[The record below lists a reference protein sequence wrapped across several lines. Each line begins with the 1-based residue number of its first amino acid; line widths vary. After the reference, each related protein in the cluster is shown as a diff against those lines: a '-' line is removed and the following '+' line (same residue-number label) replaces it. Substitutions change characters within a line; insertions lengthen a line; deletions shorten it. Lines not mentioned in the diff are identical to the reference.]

1 MLCVHETVAM
11 KLFFTTS
18 AFIFFL
24 FGQSFVGNAQSLS
37 LQVNG
42 QIVETDNKA
51 PIPYATVV
59 LKSKVDSALVKG
71 VSTDEN
77 GDFQINIS
85 PQKVFLE
92 IKFMGFATKTIDSIP
107 SEPST
112 VDLGTIDLERKVK
125 DLEGVEVRAEKSS
138 LEFELDK
145 RVFNVGKDISS
156 TGMGALD
163 VLNNVPSV
171 NVDIEGAIT
180 LRNNGGVQILING
193 KPSVLADEQSGALG
207 SITADQIEKIEVIT
221 NPSAKYQAEGSSGII
236 NIVLKK
242 DDKKGLNGSIS
253 ANTGWPHNHSLGGS
267 MNYRTEKFNFFTQF
281 GAGYR
286 SIPEYFDNEN
296 TNFDDSSTVLSDGVN
311 YRNENFYNITLGT
324 DYHINE
330 RNVITLS
337 GSFAY
342 EIEDQPSTTTFKL
355 VDFDDNTLAEWS
367 REETTDAINPKWEYD
382 LQYSKTFK
390 NNEDHQLSVS
400 ALGRY
405 FGKDQ
410 SSEFINRGI
419 QGGDP
424 APNQRTR
431 TDYQKTDYTFKIDY
445 SNPITETIT
454 LEAGAQYDI
463 NDVGNDYAVYNRDD
477 DDWVADSNLTNNF
490 EYLQK
495 VLGVYAT
502 GAYEG
507 EKWGVKMGL
516 RDENTILNTLL
527 VTTNASNEQNY
538 SNLFPTLHTSYEFS
552 KRFSI
557 QAGYSRRIYR
567 PRLWDLNP
575 FFNIRNNFNIR
586 QGNPNLMP
594 EFTDSYELT
603 GIFIWDKVTINSSIY
618 HLFTTDVI
626 ERVSFFEGNVNVRR
640 PENVGQSN
648 TSGVEVNAKYKAT
661 DWLTFNGELNYG
673 NFTRTGNFND
683 QDFDFTGQKGSA
695 ELTSKLK
702 FENGYDIEFS
712 GEYRSPYV
720 TIQGRRSGFA
730 FMNAGIRKKVLDG
743 RLIFSLSVRDI
754 FASRIRE
761 YVVDQGQNYTYSFE
775 QRGRFLTFGVSFGFG
790 KGEAM
795 TYSGRR

>member
-1 MLCVHETVAM
+1 M
-11 KLFFTTS
+11 KFLFTTGILIIIIAGLSFKGS
-18 AFIFFL
+18 AQAPALEIT
-24 FGQSFVGNAQSLS
+24 GQV
-37 LQVNG
+37 
-42 QIVETDNKA
+42 VESSSKE

-59 LKSKVDSALVKG
+59 LKSAVDSTVIKG
-71 VSTDEN
+71 ASTNEK
-77 GDFQINIS
+77 GLFQIEITNQRI
-85 PQKVFLE
+85 FLE
-92 IKFMGFATKTIDSIP
+92 ITFMGFATKVIDTLSSSSSAIA
-107 SEPST
+107 
-112 VDLGTIDLERKVK
+112 LGTIFLERTVK
-125 DLEGVEVRAEKSS
+125 DLEGVEIRAERSS

-156 TGMGALD
+156 TGMGALE

-180 LRNNGGVQILING
+180 LRNNGGVQLLING

-242 DDKKGLNGSIS
+242 DDKKGLNGSVS

-286 SIPEYFDNEN
+286 SLPEYFNNEN
-296 TNFDDSSTVLSDGVN
+296 TNFNDSTTVLSDGVN

-342 EIEDQPSTTTFKL
+342 EIEDQPSSTTFERL
-355 VDFDDNTLAEWS
+355 DFNNNTLAEWS
-367 REETTDAINPKWEYD
+367 RDETTDAVNPKWEYD
-382 LQYSKTFK
+382 LQYAKTFK
-390 NNEDHQLSVS
+390 NNEDHQFSMS

-410 SSEFINRGI
+410 SSMFVNRGI
-419 QGGDP
+419 QGMDP
-424 APNQRTR
+424 SPNQRTR

-445 SNPITETIT
+445 TNPLTDKIT
-454 LEAGAQYDI
+454 LETGAQYDI
-463 NDVGNDYAVYNRDD
+463 NDVGNDYAVYNRENN
-477 DDWVADSNLTNNF
+477 DWVADSNLTNNF

-502 GAYEG
+502 GSYEG
-507 EKWGVKMGL
+507 DKWGVKMGL
-516 RDENTILNTLL
+516 RGENTILNTLL

-538 SNLFPTLHTSYEFS
+538 SNLFPSLHTSYKFS
-552 KRFSI
+552 KRYSI

-603 GIFIWDKVTINSSIY
+603 GIFIWEKFTLNSSIY
-618 HLFTTDVI
+618 HLYTTEVI

-648 TSGVEVNAKYKAT
+648 TSGLEVNAKYKAT
-661 DWLTFNGELNYG
+661 DWLTFNGEMNVSY
-673 NFTRTGNFND
+673 FTRTGNFNE
-683 QDFDFTGQKGSA
+683 QDFDFNGQKGSA
-695 ELTSKLK
+695 QLTSKLK
-702 FENGYDIEFS
+702 FKNGFDMELS

-730 FMNAGIRKKVLDG
+730 FMNAGVRKKVLDG

-775 QRGRFLTFGVSFGFG
+775 QRRRFFTFSVSFGFG

-795 TYSGRR
+795 TYSGRRR